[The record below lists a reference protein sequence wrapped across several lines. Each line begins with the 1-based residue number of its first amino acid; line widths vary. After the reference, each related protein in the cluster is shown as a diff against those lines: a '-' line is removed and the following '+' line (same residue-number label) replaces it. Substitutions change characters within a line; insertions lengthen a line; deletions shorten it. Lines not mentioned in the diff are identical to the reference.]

1 LRWQSAGADSA
12 GLARDCDALLV
23 RIVAVVFCCV
33 AAAAVNPVSAQ
44 AASAIQ
50 ITKVYY
56 NSPGSDTGSNTSLNA
71 EWVRITNTG
80 TTARYLTGWTLRDAQ
95 GLVYTFGTFRL
106 AAGARVYIH
115 TGKGTNTASHRYM
128 QRGWYV
134 WNNTGDKATLRT
146 ADGVWIDS
154 CSWISNGLGTSTAI
168 EIFGEVKAQGY
179 PPAP

>member
-1 LRWQSAGADSA
+1 MYGRSACVWRSGRRSTGGTSLVTVKAL
-12 GLARDCDALLV
+12 LARIL
-23 RIVAVVFCCV
+23 AVVFCCV
-33 AAAAVNPVSAQ
+33 AAAIVNPVSAE

-80 TTARYLTGWTLRDAQ
+80 TTSRYMTGWTLRDAQ
-95 GLVYTFGTFRL
+95 GHVYKFGTFKL
-106 AAGARVYIH
+106 AAGARVYVH

-134 WNNTGDKATLRT
+134 WNNTGDKATLRR
-146 ADGVWIDS
+146 ADGTWIDS
-154 CSWISNGLGTSTAI
+154 CSWTSGGLGY
-168 EIFGEVKAQGY
+168 KY
-179 PPAP
+179 C